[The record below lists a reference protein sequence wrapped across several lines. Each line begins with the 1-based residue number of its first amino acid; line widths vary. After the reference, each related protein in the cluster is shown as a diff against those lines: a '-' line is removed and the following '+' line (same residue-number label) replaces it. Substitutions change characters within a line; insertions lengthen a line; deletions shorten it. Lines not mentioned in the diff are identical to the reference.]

1 MPREGRVKLNLG
13 CGAKRAE
20 GWVNVDKYPAL
31 APDMVHDLEA
41 LPWPWADNSVSEVLM
56 AHVLEHLGQS
66 TEVFLG
72 IMAELYRICR
82 PGAVIHVVVPH
93 PRHDDFINDPT
104 HVRPITPEVMSL
116 FDRQVNLEWQRTGA
130 ANSQLA
136 LALGVDFVILHVE
149 LVPTKDWLARV
160 QRGEVDQAELAQAM
174 SSQNNVIREIGI
186 RLTVRK
192 DPAPGA

>member
-1 MPREGRVKLNLG
+1 MKLNLG
-13 CGAKRAE
+13 CGAKRLD

-31 APDMVHDLEA
+31 GPDVVHDLEV
-41 LPWPWADNSVSEVLM
+41 LPWPWADNSVSEVLL
-56 AHVLEHLGQS
+56 AHVLEHLGQQ
-66 TEVFLG
+66 TEIFLG

-116 FDRQVNLEWQRTGA
+116 FDRRVNLEWQRSGA

-136 LALGVDFVILHVE
+136 LALGVDFVLANVE
-149 LVPTKDWLARV
+149 LLPTSEWREQLRLGEVTLAELERARV
-160 QRGEVDQAELAQAM
+160 
-174 SSQNNVIREIGI
+174 SQLNVIREIGM

-192 DPAPGA
+192 EPG

>member
-1 MPREGRVKLNLG
+1 MKLNLG
-13 CGAKRAE
+13 CGAKHAA

-31 APDMVHDLEA
+31 APDVVHDLEV

-66 TEVFLG
+66 TAIFLG
-72 IMAELYRICR
+72 IVAELYRVCR

-116 FDRQVNLEWQRTGA
+116 FDQRINREWQRTGA
-130 ANSQLA
+130 ANSQLG
-136 LALGVDFVILHVE
+136 LALGVDFVIAHVE
-149 LVPTKDWLARV
+149 LVPTKDWQERV
-160 QRGEVDQAELAQAM
+160 QRGEVAQAALAQAM

-186 RLTVRK
+186 RLVARK
-192 DPAPGA
+192 DPAPAV